1 MKTIKLEKISEKAF
15 APYGE
20 FYTITK
26 PSGHSLDGAIHSFY
40 PDRVVGYFDKPVGFS
55 PLVVKKPNEL
65 KITAVEYHTTTNEV
79 IIPLDDDMILHVAEP
94 SGGVPITDKTK
105 AFLVPKNTVVK
116 LKACIWHLAPLPY
129 KKDKLTA
136 LIVLPECT
144 YINDCKVVELTPEE
158 QFVIEK

>member
-1 MKTIKLEKISEKAF
+1 M
-15 APYGE
+15 
-20 FYTITK
+20 
-26 PSGHSLDGAIHSFY
+26 
-40 PDRVVGYFDKPVGFS
+40 GFS

-129 KKDKLTA
+129 KKDILTA